1 MELLEIIVY
10 SISFVIGVQI
20 SKGDLKLLK
29 GNIEYKLRL
38 SNYVAYVCVLLGFV
52 LIGVDIYANG
62 MLLYIG
68 AVMLSF
74 GAAIVG
80 TWIIS
85 KINSRSFL
93 LTLIELA
100 AGVFLF
106 FFLLDFFLL
115 EKMSIPFI
123 LGFYWRNN
131 PLGAPFIKRFLLLRN
146 YERPQY
152 VLSLIHI

>member
-1 MELLEIIVY
+1 MELLKFIIY

-29 GNIEYKLRL
+29 GKIEYKLRL
-38 SNYVAYVCVLLGFV
+38 SNYVAYLCALLGFV
-52 LIGVDIYANG
+52 LIGVDIYTNG

-85 KINSRSFL
+85 NINSKSFL
-93 LTLIELA
+93 LTLTELA
-100 AGVFLF
+100 AGFFLF
-106 FFLLDFFLL
+106 FLVLDLFLL

-123 LGFYWRNN
+123 MGLYWRNN
-131 PLGAPFIKRFLLLRN
+131 PLGAPFIKKFLLFLN
-146 YERPQY
+146 SAT
-152 VLSLIHI
+152 LL

>member
-1 MELLEIIVY
+1 MELLKFIIY

-29 GNIEYKLRL
+29 GKIEYKLRL
-38 SNYVAYVCVLLGFV
+38 SNYVAYLCALLGFV
-52 LIGVDIYANG
+52 LIGVDIYTNG

-85 KINSRSFL
+85 NINSKSFL
-93 LTLIELA
+93 LTLTELA
-100 AGVFLF
+100 AGFFLF
-106 FFLLDFFLL
+106 FALFVTFF
-115 EKMSIPFI
+115 PF
-123 LGFYWRNN
+123 
-131 PLGAPFIKRFLLLRN
+131 
-146 YERPQY
+146 
-152 VLSLIHI
+152 S